1 MVLFA
6 AQRALGGAA
15 PASLGAEA
23 HYGESWL
30 NQMWNQSTKTLY
42 LQVGIGSGNSAGTFL
57 GDHDLWRLPQADDS
71 DPATTDRADR
81 HRCRGEWPNGSVNFS
96 GGLGGYQTGMVAS
109 PANGK
114 DPFAAFDGKG
124 SKFVDDVRAWQSDEP
139 ALDMTGSAVLA
150 AALQEALNA

>member
-1 MVLFA
+1 ME
-6 AQRALGGAA
+6 LGTAPIDTGAVVN
-15 PASLGAEA
+15 G
-23 HYGESWL
+23 
-30 NQMWNQSTKTLY
+30 
-42 LQVGIGSGNSAGTFL
+42 
-57 GDHDLWRLPQADDS
+57 
-71 DPATTDRADR
+71 
-81 HRCRGEWPNGSVNFS
+81 PNGSANFS
-96 GGLGGYQTGMVAS
+96 GGLGGYQTGMVAC